1 MLKIIYFVI
10 LRFCKIMAAVN
21 VHGVCHVYKNTG
33 E

>member
-21 VHGVCHVYKNTG
+21 VHGVCRVQKHW
-33 E
+33 